1 MQNEVKQ
8 VLQEITHVLTHTAV
22 EEFVQLE
29 SYLQKNRRLFLYGE
43 GRSGLMVKAFG
54 MRLMHAGYTVFIVG
68 ETTTPSIGNEDVL
81 LILSGSGESVASR
94 HVAETAKK
102 SGADILLVT
111 ANPDFKTNDGYN
123 HVAIIPAATKHRLA
137 HEPDT
142 IQPLGNQFDQ
152 SAHLLLDS
160 LVIYL
165 NRTNKEF
172 TNESLKQQHTNI

>member
-1 MQNEVKQ
+1 MQSEVKH
-8 VLQEITHVLTHTAV
+8 VLDEITHVLTHTAV
-22 EEFVQLE
+22 DEFVKME
-29 SYLQKNRRLFLYGE
+29 SYIQKDRRLFLYGE

-68 ETTTPSIGNEDVL
+68 ETTTPSVASGDVL
-81 LILSGSGESVASR
+81 LILSGSGESVASK

-102 SGADILLVT
+102 VGADTLLVT
-111 ANPDFKTNDGYN
+111 ANPEFKTNERYT
-123 HVAIIPAATKHRLA
+123 HVALIPAATKHRLA
-137 HEPDT
+137 HEPET

-165 NRTNKEF
+165 NRTNETF
-172 TNESLKQQHTNI
+172 TNEALKQQHTNI